1 MRVAKSE
8 GLQVR
13 LRQEGRIGGGDE
25 EGREM
30 GRETSLVW
38 SGAIFLGDGRRGAV
52 HSMFGFGFGAS

>member
-38 SGAIFLGDGRRGAV
+38 SGAIF
-52 HSMFGFGFGAS
+52 FG